1 MAGELI
7 DLQIGFATINL
18 LNPLAP
24 QPTSL
29 VANLQQFIA
38 LLLFLTFNG
47 HHWLLI
53 GIEQSF
59 RLVPLTGGVTNP
71 ATLPHLL
78 ALFAGTIGVAVK
90 VSAPALGALMI
101 ADAVLG
107 LMARTLPQMNV
118 FVVGF
123 PLKIGI
129 GLGVLLLSLPALNAL
144 LQNLFSTMPKNVWRL
159 MGS

>member
-1 MAGELI
+1 
-7 DLQIGFATINL
+7 
-18 LNPLAP
+18 
-24 QPTSL
+24 
-29 VANLQQFIA
+29 
-38 LLLFLTFNG
+38 
-47 HHWLLI
+47 
-53 GIEQSF
+53 
-59 RLVPLTGGVTNP
+59 
-71 ATLPHLL
+71 PHLL